1 MAFIK
6 PEQSSKT
13 YDNNLTDILNENDII
28 AEKSFEEKYEQ
39 ARQDDLDGEEFK
51 KNFPLEDDLER

>member
-28 AEKSFEEKYEQ
+28 AEKSFEEKYKQ
-39 ARQDDLDGEEFK
+39 ARQDDLEGEEFK